1 MFVFCYISWQLLD
14 ELKWHLVELSKVS
27 WGWILMTLVST
38 LLFIAHHHQV
48 KFCIRPVYLYIHKD
62 ILVHLKKLNW
72 SETQVTRWFMI
83 KVRHQVK
90 HCPSSLSEFIRRAFD
105 VNTKSTSPLLVLCR
119 LLNET
124 AWSGMLWWRQVWTVS
139 DFPLL
144 GQPDAQHICFIFL
157 WPDISQEQPESKL
170 D

>member
-1 MFVFCYISWQLLD
+1 
-14 ELKWHLVELSKVS
+14 
-27 WGWILMTLVST
+27 MTLVST

-72 SETQVTRWFMI
+72 SETQVTR
-83 KVRHQVK
+83 HQVK

-124 AWSGMLWWRQVWTVS
+124 A
-139 DFPLL
+139 
-144 GQPDAQHICFIFL
+144 
-157 WPDISQEQPESKL
+157 
-170 D
+170 